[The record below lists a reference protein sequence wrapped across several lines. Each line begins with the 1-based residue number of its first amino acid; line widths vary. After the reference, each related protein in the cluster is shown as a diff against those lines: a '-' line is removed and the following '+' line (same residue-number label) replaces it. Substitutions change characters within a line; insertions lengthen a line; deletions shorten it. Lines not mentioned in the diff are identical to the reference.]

1 MDEWSSGTQSVP
13 SKGNQ
18 PAGRGNLLRVLV
30 SNSVT
35 EVSLSEIAQNSVLEV
50 VAMSYSLWMPPVR
63 RASLVGAAVLLTA
76 AVAGAQSAPV
86 QDQSQAQSSSSAYS
100 SSQAG
105 LQEFGNLALL
115 DSPAASASAG
125 GQYGNGGG
133 YGGKH
138 AFLHSWTFEAGG
150 GFNAPVGND
159 TPYIT
164 WGGNFTLG
172 AGLRFSKMF
181 STLLEYQFMDN
192 KLPGAFISAV
202 GTQSGDAHFNSITG
216 SPVIDL
222 TPKRSNGV
230 YLVGG
235 FGYYH
240 KSTNFSDYEC
250 CDLYGYEVPENV
262 LTITSNQWGGNAGL
276 GIYHRL
282 GGNLY
287 GPDSSGTSEIFAEA
301 RYLYVHTPPISQN
314 NGLGTT
320 ELIPV
325 TLGVRF

>member
-1 MDEWSSGTQSVP
+1 MAFP
-13 SKGNQ
+13 
-18 PAGRGNLLRVLV
+18 LLI
-30 SNSVT
+30 T
-35 EVSLSEIAQNSVLEV
+35 P
-50 VAMSYSLWMPPVR
+50 MR
-63 RASLVGAAVLLTA
+63 RAGLI
-76 AVAGAQSAPV
+76 AVAGLFAASFAVAQSAPSP
-86 QDQSQAQSSSSAYS
+86 DQSGSSGYS

-105 LQEFGNLALL
+105 LSASGFQLSEFSLPGSV
-115 DSPAASASAG
+115 DFGSPASDGAAG
-125 GQYGNGGG
+125 GQYGQGGG
-133 YGGKH
+133 GGGH
-138 AFLHSWTFEAGG
+138 HGLFHGLAFEAGG
-150 GFNAPVGND
+150 GFNGPVGND

-164 WGGNFTLG
+164 WGGNFTVG
-172 AGLRFSKMF
+172 AGLRFSKVV
-181 STLLEYQFMDN
+181 SALLEYQFIDD

-222 TPKRSNGV
+222 TPKWSNGV

-240 KSTNFSDYEC
+240 KSTNFSDYVC
-250 CDLYGYEVPENV
+250 CDIYGYEVSENE
-262 LTITSNQWGGNAGL
+262 LTISSNQWGGSGGL

-282 GGNLY
+282 GSDASMYGN
-287 GPDSSGTSEIFAEA
+287 DSENHSEVFAEA

-325 TLGVRF
+325 TVGIRF

>member
-1 MDEWSSGTQSVP
+1 MSFP
-13 SKGNQ
+13 
-18 PAGRGNLLRVLV
+18 LLI
-30 SNSVT
+30 T
-35 EVSLSEIAQNSVLEV
+35 P
-50 VAMSYSLWMPPVR
+50 MR
-63 RASLVGAAVLLTA
+63 RAIFV
-76 AVAGAQSAPV
+76 AVALLSAASFDVAQSASSP
-86 QDQSQAQSSSSAYS
+86 DQSSAPGYS

-105 LQEFGNLALL
+105 L
-115 DSPAASASAG
+115 SASGLQLSEFSLPNKSELGTPASDG
-125 GQYGNGGG
+125 GGAGQYGNGGG
-133 YGGKH
+133 YGGGEKH
-138 AFLHSWTFEAGG
+138 GLLHNWAFEAGG
-150 GFNAPVGND
+150 GFNGPVGND

-164 WGGNFTLG
+164 WGGNFTVG
-172 AGLRFSKMF
+172 AGFHFSKAL
-181 STLLEYQFMDN
+181 SALLEYQFIDD

-276 GIYHRL
+276 GIYHRM
-282 GGNLY
+282 GGTY
-287 GPDSSGTSEIFAEA
+287 GGGTSQLFAEA
-301 RYLYVHTPPISQN
+301 RYLYVHTPPISQS

-325 TLGVRF
+325 TLGIRF